1 MEVELNLNNI
11 LGTEEID
18 NLFLED
24 SQNNDDDFQ
33 KEKQLEPKEKEKENE
48 TTEDLDI
55 NNLFGNPE
63 SVGSE
68 EQDIIDTQEEP
79 SSGKES
85 SSSNTYIYSSIAQA
99 LKEEGVFPD
108 VEDSI
113 LKDIKSPEDF
123 RDLINNQIKAGL
135 QEKQKRIDE
144 ALNIGVVP
152 SQIQKYE
159 HIINVLSDIKEDAIK
174 DESAKG
180 EQLRKDLIYQDFL
193 NRGYSKERAERE
205 VKKSFDSGSDIE
217 DAKEALVSNLDY
229 FNNSY
234 NTLIND
240 AKEKESLRTE
250 NLKKQAENLKKSI
263 IDDKSIFG
271 DLEVDKSTR
280 QKVFDNISRPVYK
293 DPDTGE
299 YLTALQKYEKENKTE
314 FLKNIGLIYTLT
326 DGFKSLDKLVKG
338 KVNKEV
344 KKGLRDLERTLN
356 NTRRDFNGNLQ
367 YVSSISDDS
376 ESFIGKGWNLDV

>member
-1 MEVELNLNNI
+1 MEVELSLNNI
-11 LGTEEID
+11 LGSEEID

-24 SQNNDDDFQ
+24 LQETASENEEVEA
-33 KEKQLEPKEKEKENE
+33 EKTKEKEDN
-48 TTEDLDI
+48 TTEDIDI
-55 NNLFGNPE
+55 NSLFGNPE

-68 EQDIIDTQEEP
+68 EQDIDTQEET
-79 SSGKES
+79 SSEKES
-85 SSSNTYIYSSIAQA
+85 TSSNKKYIYSSIAQA

-113 LKDIKSPEDF
+113 LEGIKNPEDF
-123 RDLINNQIKAGL
+123 RDLINKQIQAGL

-144 ALNIGVVP
+144 ALSVGVEP

-159 HIINVLSDIKEDAIK
+159 QVIKVLSDIKEDAIK

-205 VKKSFDSGSDIE
+205 VKKSFDSGLDIE
-217 DAKEALVSNLDY
+217 DAKEALASNLDY
-229 FNNSY
+229 FNESY
-234 NTLIND
+234 KNLINE
-240 AKEKESLRTE
+240 AKEAETLRTN
-250 NLKKQAENLKKSI
+250 NLKKQAETLKKSI
-263 IDDKSIFG
+263 IEDKVIFG
-271 DLEVDKSTR
+271 ELEVDKPTR
-280 QKVFDNISRPVYK
+280 QKIYDNISKPVYK

-299 YLTALQKYEKENKTE
+299 YLTSLQKYEKENKTE
-314 FLKNIGLIYTLT
+314 FLKNVGLIYTLT

-356 NTRRDFNGNLQ
+356 NTRRDSNGNLQ
-367 YVSSISDDS
+367 YISSINDDS

>member
-1 MEVELNLNNI
+1 MEVELSLNNI
-11 LGTEEID
+11 LGSEEID

-24 SQNNDDDFQ
+24 SQETASETEEVET
-33 KEKQLEPKEKEKENE
+33 EKSKEKEDD
-48 TTEDLDI
+48 TTEDIDV
-55 NNLFGNPE
+55 NSLFGNPE

-68 EQDIIDTQEEP
+68 EQDINTQEEP
-79 SSGKES
+79 SSEKES
-85 SSSNTYIYSSIAQA
+85 TSSNQKYIYSSIAQA

-113 LKDIKSPEDF
+113 LEDIKNPEDF
-123 RDLINNQIKAGL
+123 RDLINKQIQAGL

-144 ALNIGVVP
+144 ALNVGVEP

-159 HIINVLSDIKEDAIK
+159 QVIKVLSDIKEDAIK

-205 VKKSFDSGSDIE
+205 VKKSFDSGLDIE
-217 DAKEALVSNLDY
+217 DAKEALASNLDY
-229 FNNSY
+229 FKESY
-234 NTLIND
+234 KNLINE
-240 AKEKESLRTE
+240 AKEAETLRTN
-250 NLKKQAENLKKSI
+250 NLKKQAETLKKSI
-263 IDDKSIFG
+263 IEDKVIFG
-271 DLEVDKSTR
+271 ELEVDKSTR
-280 QKVFDNISRPVYK
+280 QKIYDNISKPVYK

-299 YLTALQKYEKENKTE
+299 YLTSLQKYEKENKTE
-314 FLKNIGLIYTLT
+314 FLKNVGLIYTLT

-356 NTRRDFNGNLQ
+356 NTRRDSNGNLQ
-367 YVSSISDDS
+367 YISSINDDS

>member
-1 MEVELNLNNI
+1 MEVELSLNNI
-11 LGTEEID
+11 LGSEEID

-24 SQNNDDDFQ
+24 SQETASET
-33 KEKQLEPKEKEKENE
+33 KEVEKTKEKEDD
-48 TTEDLDI
+48 TTEDIDI
-55 NNLFGNPE
+55 NSLFGNPE

-68 EQDIIDTQEEP
+68 EQDIDTQEEP
-79 SSGKES
+79 SSEKES
-85 SSSNTYIYSSIAQA
+85 TSSNKKYIYSSIAQA

-113 LKDIKSPEDF
+113 LEDIKNPEDF
-123 RDLINNQIKAGL
+123 RDLINKQIQAGL

-144 ALNIGVVP
+144 ALSVGVEP

-159 HIINVLSDIKEDAIK
+159 QVIKVLSDIKEDAIK

-205 VKKSFDSGSDIE
+205 VKKSFDSGLDIE
-217 DAKEALVSNLDY
+217 DAKEALASNLDY
-229 FNNSY
+229 FNESY
-234 NTLIND
+234 KNLINE
-240 AKEKESLRTE
+240 AKEAETLRTN
-250 NLKKQAENLKKSI
+250 NLKKQAETLKKSI
-263 IDDKSIFG
+263 IEDKVIFG
-271 DLEVDKSTR
+271 ELEVDKSTR
-280 QKVFDNISRPVYK
+280 QKIYDNISKPVYK

-299 YLTALQKYEKENKTE
+299 YLTSLQKYEKENKTE
-314 FLKNIGLIYTLT
+314 FLKNVGLIYTLT

-356 NTRRDFNGNLQ
+356 NTRRDSNGNLQ
-367 YVSSISDDS
+367 YISSINDDS

>member
-1 MEVELNLNNI
+1 MEVELSLNNI
-11 LGTEEID
+11 LGSEEID

-24 SQNNDDDFQ
+24 PQETASENEEVEA
-33 KEKQLEPKEKEKENE
+33 EKTKEKEDN
-48 TTEDLDI
+48 TTEDIDI
-55 NNLFGNPE
+55 NSLFGNPE

-68 EQDIIDTQEEP
+68 EQDIDTQEET
-79 SSGKES
+79 SSEKES
-85 SSSNTYIYSSIAQA
+85 TSSNKKYIYSSIAQA

-113 LKDIKSPEDF
+113 LEGIKNPEDF
-123 RDLINNQIKAGL
+123 RDLINKQIQAGL

-144 ALNIGVVP
+144 ALSVGVEP

-159 HIINVLSDIKEDAIK
+159 QVIKVLSDIKEDAIK

-205 VKKSFDSGSDIE
+205 VKKSFDSGLDIE
-217 DAKEALVSNLDY
+217 DAKEALASNLDY
-229 FNNSY
+229 FNESY
-234 NTLIND
+234 KNLINE
-240 AKEKESLRTE
+240 AKEAETLRTN
-250 NLKKQAENLKKSI
+250 NLKKQAETLKKSI
-263 IDDKSIFG
+263 IEDKVIFG
-271 DLEVDKSTR
+271 ELEVDKPTR
-280 QKVFDNISRPVYK
+280 QKIYDNISKPVYK

-299 YLTALQKYEKENKTE
+299 YLTSLQKYEKENKTE
-314 FLKNIGLIYTLT
+314 FLKNVGLIYTLT

-356 NTRRDFNGNLQ
+356 NTRRDSNGNLQ
-367 YVSSISDDS
+367 YISSISDDS

>member
-1 MEVELNLNNI
+1 MEVELSLNNI
-11 LGTEEID
+11 LGSEEID

-24 SQNNDDDFQ
+24 PQETASETEEVEA
-33 KEKQLEPKEKEKENE
+33 EKTKEKEDD
-48 TTEDLDI
+48 TTEDIDI
-55 NNLFGNPE
+55 NSLFGNPE

-68 EQDIIDTQEEP
+68 EQDIDTQEET
-79 SSGKES
+79 SSEKES
-85 SSSNTYIYSSIAQA
+85 TSSNKKYIYSSIAQA

-113 LKDIKSPEDF
+113 LEDIKNPEDF
-123 RDLINNQIKAGL
+123 RDLINKQIQAGL

-144 ALNIGVVP
+144 ALSVGVEP

-159 HIINVLSDIKEDAIK
+159 QVIKVLSDIKEDAIK

-180 EQLRKDLIYQDFL
+180 EQLRKNLIYQDFL

-205 VKKSFDSGSDIE
+205 VKKSFDSGLDIE
-217 DAKEALVSNLDY
+217 DAKEALASNLDY
-229 FNNSY
+229 FNESY
-234 NTLIND
+234 KNLINE
-240 AKEKESLRTE
+240 AKEAETLRTN
-250 NLKKQAENLKKSI
+250 NLKKQAETLKKSI
-263 IDDKSIFG
+263 IEDKVIFG
-271 DLEVDKSTR
+271 ELEVDKSTR
-280 QKVFDNISRPVYK
+280 QKIYDNISKPVYK

-299 YLTALQKYEKENKTE
+299 YLTSLQKYEKENKTE
-314 FLKNIGLIYTLT
+314 FLKNVGLIYTLT

-356 NTRRDFNGNLQ
+356 NTRRDSNGNLQ
-367 YVSSISDDS
+367 YISSISDDS